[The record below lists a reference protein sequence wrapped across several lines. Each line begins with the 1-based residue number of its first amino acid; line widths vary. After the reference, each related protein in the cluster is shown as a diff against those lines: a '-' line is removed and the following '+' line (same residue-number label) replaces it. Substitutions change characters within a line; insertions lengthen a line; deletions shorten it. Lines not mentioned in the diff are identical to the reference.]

1 MLRLM
6 KIIGLGLLIAFITGC
21 TTTGNFKIEE
31 GSKLYIYE
39 RPEAV
44 AVSPA
49 GQVTTKPYFWTAA
62 GFPPSGGVPYRL
74 EKDGQT
80 TKEGRLRAKFRV
92 VSIFWPPFALIYW
105 PMGLNPEI
113 TYDLIND
120 TQE

>member
-1 MLRLM
+1 MLHLM
-6 KIIGLGLLIAFITGC
+6 KTIGISLLLVFVAGC
-21 TTTGNFKIEE
+21 TTTGNFKLDE

-44 AVSPA
+44 VVSPT

-62 GFPPSGGVPYRL
+62 GIPPGGGIPYRL

-80 TKEGRLRAKFRV
+80 TKQGKLRAKFRA

-105 PMGLNPEI
+105 PMGLNPDI
-113 TYDLIND
+113 TYDLINN